1 MANSEIKKSSRVRK
15 NFYAVAKGH
24 TTGIFTSWSLCSR
37 SVDKFQGQIY
47 KGFPDINSALDFLSP
62 YSFKCTTTPV
72 YDDLGKR
79 KNVKEYQHTC
89 CNCDTSL
96 STEIVNDQSENS
108 RNHNINS
115 VITSNSTSE
124 LIDSDTDSNISEL
137 ECQDDLENTVISI
150 NTDNNNNTAPLKQHD
165 DLQSQQ
171 TELKRV
177 FQLAKTCCICHTQ
190 DDSSMITCNSCNKWT
205 HYSCTNLPPYILF
218 TLSSTQRK
226 YTCRKCVVIPED
238 FIQKLE
244 NNKNASTT
252 NASCQTSI
260 DNQPDGSYLDSVAS
274 RFQESLVTSINTL
287 NRDLPNR
294 ESDLTATIE
303 KVNNIE
309 QILKEKLAT
318 IITMLSHSNEER
330 AQSDAS
336 LLEMGK
342 KVKQTSVKLDQI
354 QKDIKV
360 LNSLQEPS
368 LYELVEKS
376 CMMIPIIKNA
386 TQDLPKDRKK
396 MDGVV
401 QQVQKLGNQIKT
413 SSEEHQSKLEDI
425 NDTMHALS
433 ENTTK
438 PIYAC
443 KVQNKFELLENEK
456 LCTNIDVEK
465 VSDKICNSDENLC
478 TNFNEK
484 NEHNDT
490 FTPVVNSPKGNTQ
503 NKNSVGNSPKGNTQ
517 NRISG
522 QSSQTTKNPDHTRQ
536 SIDKQTNKRGS
547 INKQNTQKKIL
558 LLGNS
563 HLRPI
568 RTNEFI
574 RGYSVRKQLCYTI
587 EKTKSYIKSCTE
599 VFDCIALH
607 LFTNDVRNKEN
618 MENACGEFASLVDS
632 IHVKWPS
639 ASIVV
644 SLGICRGDSYILNQ
658 KIQECNIILQHIFM
672 HKKYIHLCDNSS
684 LGYRGNAN
692 YRFLNFDKVHL
703 NFEGTKVFVT
713 NLKYALYKALNI
725 KRNRNTQGSWISDQ
739 NNYDWNYPYF
749 R

>member
-1 MANSEIKKSSRVRK
+1 MAKARQESQLLKEKEISDEINLNNERRATLQQRIDEKEAKCIKINQERKELLNEIDKMGDKWKSEPEMTSYIDNLKFKKDKISAIKNQIMYRRDVQAPATVSGFESIDSQVFCHKRS
-15 NFYAVAKGH
+15 
-24 TTGIFTSWSLCSR
+24 TEGI
-37 SVDKFQGQIY
+37 VDG
-47 KGFPDINSALDFLSP
+47 
-62 YSFKCTTTPV
+62 
-72 YDDLGKR
+72 LGK
-79 KNVKEYQHTC
+79 
-89 CNCDTSL
+89 
-96 STEIVNDQSENS
+96 
-108 RNHNINS
+108 S
-115 VITSNSTSE
+115 V
-124 LIDSDTDSNISEL
+124 
-137 ECQDDLENTVISI
+137 C
-150 NTDNNNNTAPLKQHD
+150 
-165 DLQSQQ
+165 
-171 TELKRV
+171 
-177 FQLAKTCCICHTQ
+177 
-190 DDSSMITCNSCNKWT
+190 
-205 HYSCTNLPPYILF
+205 
-218 TLSSTQRK
+218 STQRK

-244 NNKNASTT
+244 NNKNTSTT

-503 NKNSVGNSPKGNTQ
+503 NK
-517 NRISG
+517 
-522 QSSQTTKNPDHTRQ
+522 
-536 SIDKQTNKRGS
+536 
-547 INKQNTQKKIL
+547 IL
-558 LLGNS
+558 
-563 HLRPI
+563 
-568 RTNEFI
+568 
-574 RGYSVRKQLCYTI
+574 
-587 EKTKSYIKSCTE
+587 
-599 VFDCIALH
+599 
-607 LFTNDVRNKEN
+607 
-618 MENACGEFASLVDS
+618 
-632 IHVKWPS
+632 
-639 ASIVV
+639 
-644 SLGICRGDSYILNQ
+644 
-658 KIQECNIILQHIFM
+658 
-672 HKKYIHLCDNSS
+672 
-684 LGYRGNAN
+684 
-692 YRFLNFDKVHL
+692 
-703 NFEGTKVFVT
+703 
-713 NLKYALYKALNI
+713 
-725 KRNRNTQGSWISDQ
+725 
-739 NNYDWNYPYF
+739 
-749 R
+749 

>member
-190 DDSSMITCNSCNKWT
+190 DDSSMITFGK
-205 HYSCTNLPPYILF
+205 
-218 TLSSTQRK
+218 QQK
-226 YTCRKCVVIPED
+226 Y
-238 FIQKLE
+238 
-244 NNKNASTT
+244 ASTT

-342 KVKQTSVKLDQI
+342 KVKQTSLKLDQI

-425 NDTMHALS
+425 YTWYHAR
-433 ENTTK
+433 
-438 PIYAC
+438 
-443 KVQNKFELLENEK
+443 V
-456 LCTNIDVEK
+456 
-465 VSDKICNSDENLC
+465 
-478 TNFNEK
+478 
-484 NEHNDT
+484 
-490 FTPVVNSPKGNTQ
+490 
-503 NKNSVGNSPKGNTQ
+503 
-517 NRISG
+517 
-522 QSSQTTKNPDHTRQ
+522 
-536 SIDKQTNKRGS
+536 
-547 INKQNTQKKIL
+547 
-558 LLGNS
+558 
-563 HLRPI
+563 I
-568 RTNEFI
+568 R
-574 RGYSVRKQLCYTI
+574 
-587 EKTKSYIKSCTE
+587 
-599 VFDCIALH
+599 
-607 LFTNDVRNKEN
+607 
-618 MENACGEFASLVDS
+618 
-632 IHVKWPS
+632 
-639 ASIVV
+639 
-644 SLGICRGDSYILNQ
+644 
-658 KIQECNIILQHIFM
+658 
-672 HKKYIHLCDNSS
+672 KYN
-684 LGYRGNAN
+684 
-692 YRFLNFDKVHL
+692 
-703 NFEGTKVFVT
+703 
-713 NLKYALYKALNI
+713 
-725 KRNRNTQGSWISDQ
+725 
-739 NNYDWNYPYF
+739 
-749 R
+749 